1 MEGRGTMLVT
11 AVGPNSQQ
19 GRIFALMR
27 GIEEESGQSGLS
39 GFNNTNMMYRITL
52 KFGAREIKDL
62 CFITK
67 PPLNLPSFSLD
78 LLSIYT

>member
-27 GIEEESGQSGLS
+27 GIEEESGQ
-39 GFNNTNMMYRITL
+39 
-52 KFGAREIKDL
+52 
-62 CFITK
+62 
-67 PPLNLPSFSLD
+67 PSFKNQFD
-78 LLSIYT
+78 RF

>member
-1 MEGRGTMLVT
+1 MLVT

-27 GIEEESGQSGLS
+27 GIEEESGQS